1 MKLSQ
6 QPLLG
11 SRSGRALT
19 APLASRSTGRVP
31 LVVRSIAEPVS
42 PAKKAAAMNGADPYT
57 ADVHAKMVSVVGKSK
72 HSTTKEAY
80 RAVAYSVR
88 DRLIERFN
96 ATHAHW
102 EEKDAKFVYYLS
114 AEFLMG
120 RTLTNAIFN
129 MGLEGPYAEA
139 MRAIGTDLETLHS
152 EERDAALG
160 NGGLGRLAACFL
172 DSIATLD
179 LPGWGYGIRYKYGMF
194 KQAVDASGKQTEMP
208 DIWLTDGNPWEIKRP
223 DVRFEVCFGGKVE
236 KKNGKSVWTPNE
248 KVIAQAYDNPIPGF
262 QTPTVSNLRLWDAEP
277 INEFDL
283 AAFNAG
289 DYDKASVDRERA
301 ESISAVLYPNDATPE
316 GKELRLKQQYFF
328 VAASLQD
335 VFARFKKVHGTNWEK
350 LPEKAV
356 FQLNDTH
363 PTIAVAEVMRLLV
376 DVEGLTWDAAWGI
389 TTTMLNYTNHTVMP
403 EALEKWPVKVM
414 AKMLPRHMEIIEV
427 INDGW
432 TKWLESYLP
441 GSTAEKAAKIKTLSI
456 VHPNQWNADEMLV
469 NMAYLAVVGGAHVN
483 GVAAIHSQIV
493 KDDIFNDFY
502 KIFPSKFQNKTN
514 GVTPRRWLAWCNP
527 ELSSLI
533 TETLGSDAWINN
545 AEMLAG
551 LRAYATDKAFQ
562 AKWRA
567 VKLVRKHKL
576 AAVIKE
582 RFGEDVNINSL
593 FDIHIKRIHEYKR
606 QYLNL
611 LSIIWR
617 YKQLKRMTPAERKA
631 AVPRMCIFGGKAASA
646 YDMAKRIIR
655 LTTAVADKINHD
667 PETKDYL
674 RLYFL
679 ADYNV
684 SLAETIIPAAELS
697 QHISTAG
704 TEASGTSNMKFQ
716 MNGCLILG
724 TWDGANIEIAEETG
738 VEEVFV
744 FGVRAEEIVKL
755 RETRK
760 TLKYDPRWTEIM
772 KDIEGGMFGDKEYF
786 KPMVDSV
793 NNMDVGND
801 WFLVANDFAAYLDAQ
816 EAVDKVYKDQ
826 DEWTRRS
833 IMYTAGS
840 GKFSSDRTIREYA
853 EDIWDVVPRPRARR
867 KLVLCLTDARAVAWR
882 GV

>member
-1 MKLSQ
+1 MKACAPSTCGYRKAVVPARPKAPARL
-6 QPLLG
+6 PG
-11 SRSGRALT
+11 LT
-19 APLASRSTGRVP
+19 
-31 LVVRSIAEPVS
+31 VRSIAEASRTTKGAP
-42 PAKKAAAMNGADPYT
+42 MNGSGSVLE
-57 ADVHAKMVSVVGKSK
+57 DVKMKTLSVVGKDAPSG
-72 HSTTKEAY
+72 TKDVY
-80 RAVAYSVR
+80 RSVAYSVR
-88 DRLIERFN
+88 DQLIKRFN

-102 EEKDAKFVYYLS
+102 EAKDAKFVYYLS

-120 RTLTNAIFN
+120 RTLTNAIYN
-129 MGLEGPYAEA
+129 MGLEGPYAESLRA
-139 MRAIGTDLETLHS
+139 MGVEMETVVA

-194 KQAVDASGKQTEMP
+194 KQALDTTGKQTELP
-208 DIWLTDGNPWEIKRP
+208 DIWLTDGNPWEVKRG
-223 DVRFEVCFGGKVE
+223 DIRYEVCFGGHSE
-236 KKNGKSVWTPNE
+236 KKKDKDGKESSIWVPAE

-277 INEFDL
+277 IKEFDL
-283 AAFNAG
+283 TAFNAG
-289 DYDKASVDRERA
+289 DYDIAMRDRERA

-335 VFARFKKVHGTNWEK
+335 VFARFKSKHGTDWAK
-350 LPEKAV
+350 LPDFAT

-376 DVEGLTWDAAWGI
+376 DVEGLSWDSAWSI
-389 TTTMLNYTNHTVMP
+389 STKILNYTNHTVMP

-414 AKMLPRHMEIIEV
+414 AKMLPRHMEIIEI

-432 TKWLESYLP
+432 TKWLTAYLP
-441 GSTAEKAAKIKTLSI
+441 GTAADKEAKVKAMSI

-483 GVAAIHSQIV
+483 GVAAIHSEIV
-493 KDDIFNDFY
+493 KDEIFNDFY

-514 GVTPRRWLAWCNP
+514 GVTQRRWLAFCNP
-527 ELSSLI
+527 PLRELI
-533 TETLGSDAWINN
+533 TGKLGSDEWISDLYKVKD
-545 AEMLAG
+545 LASS
-551 LRAYATDKAFQ
+551 ADDPAFQ
-562 AKWRA
+562 AEWRA
-567 VKLVRKHKL
+567 CKAAAKVKT
-576 AAVIKE
+576 AALLKRLSGV
-582 RFGEDVNINSL
+582 DVSTDAM
-593 FDIHIKRIHEYKR
+593 FDIQVKRIHEYKR

-617 YKQLKRMTPAERKA
+617 YKQLKKMSPEERKKA
-631 AVPRMCIFGGKAASA
+631 TPRVCIIGGKAASA

-655 LTTAVADKINHD
+655 LTTAVGEKINHD
-667 PETKDYL
+667 PETNEYL

-679 ADYNV
+679 SDYNV
-684 SLAETIIPAAELS
+684 SLAETIIPAAEVS

-744 FGVRAEEIVKL
+744 FGVRAEEIHKL
-755 RETRK
+755 RQERK
-760 TLKYDPRWTEIM
+760 NFKTEPRWNEIM
-772 KDIEGGMFGDKEYF
+772 KDIEGGMFGDAEYF

-801 WFLVANDFAAYLDAQ
+801 WFLVANDFTEYLAAQ
-816 EAVDKVYKDQ
+816 EEVDKVYKDQ
-826 DEWTRRS
+826 AEWTRRS

-853 EDIWDVVPRPRARR
+853 EDIWDVIPVRPP
-867 KLVLCLTDARAVAWR
+867 AV
-882 GV
+882 